1 MRQIDIQEEIDAI
14 AAELKKELENLVSS
28 TKSAINNVDK
38 GSFYRVEDLAIMSKA
53 EKIVRMNEKLMLL
66 EKLQK
71 QGD

>member
-14 AAELKKELENLVSS
+14 AAEIKKELENLVSS
-28 TKSAINNVDK
+28 TKSAISNVDK